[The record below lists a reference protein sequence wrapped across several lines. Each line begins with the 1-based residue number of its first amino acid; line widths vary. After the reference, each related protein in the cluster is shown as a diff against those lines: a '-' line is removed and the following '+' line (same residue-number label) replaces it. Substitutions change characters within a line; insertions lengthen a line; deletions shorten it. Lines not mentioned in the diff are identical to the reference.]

1 MHLWFYAYDGS
12 GLQLLDILSKILV
25 GISETIMA
33 MLFFLLASGW
43 KVRFQDIDYDDNL
56 EIHIPLI
63 ALVCLIQIV
72 IAALTIIDFDASHKY
87 HDYSGIQGWCLFA
100 LKIALFFYL
109 LWCYCDSKRF
119 AKKHKD

>member
-1 MHLWFYAYDGS
+1 
-12 GLQLLDILSKILV
+12 
-25 GISETIMA
+25 MA
-33 MLFFLLASGW
+33 LLFFLLASGW

-63 ALVCLIQIV
+63 AFVCLIQIV

-100 LKIALFFYL
+100 LKIALFLYM
-109 LWCYCDSKRF
+109 LWCYCDSKSF
-119 AKKHKD
+119 AKKRKD